1 MSVSGRFFQSHRQSA
16 DVHSPHAVRSDLLH
30 SRTMATAKRNVRA
43 GVEDRW
49 HRPARR
55 GEQVNWPADQ
65 MDGPVWCTDP
75 KHGKGGAL
83 VRTVRHGQGRR
94 WLARWVD
101 HDGQERTKAFDKRV
115 DAQRHID
122 GTTTA
127 LNTGT
132 YADPQR
138 SAVTFGAV
146 AEAWLAAKAANRAPK
161 TVAGYRGLL
170 DVVILPKWGTER
182 LRDIDHERLQTW
194 VTWLSTDPAA
204 RQPKRAKGLKAVNGV
219 ATENTTTAG
228 LSAARVIH
236 AYQIVRQVLAYA
248 VRAKYLAVN
257 PAENIELPRKPQ
269 GKELALSHEQVRQLS
284 EESGDVAMMVRF
296 LAYTGLRFGECIA
309 LRVADVD
316 LKHRR
321 ITVSKSITHVQRR
334 GHVEGDTKT
343 HQRRTVPILT
353 TALVEELAALV
364 AGRDPSEYLFSG
376 ADGGAMTLGRFRWQF
391 DKAVAKLGLEGVT
404 PHTLRHSAGSLALA
418 EGASVVTVQKLLG
431 HRNAT
436 TTLNVYSH
444 ILPDDFDNL
453 AAAMDKAV
461 SAKSGR

>member
-1 MSVSGRFFQSHRQSA
+1 MTT
-16 DVHSPHAVRSDLLH
+16 PKRS
-30 SRTMATAKRNVRA
+30 VRA

-49 HRPARR
+49 HRPVRR

-65 MDGPVWCTDP
+65 MPGPVWCTDP
-75 KHGKGGAL
+75 KHGKGTF
-83 VRTVRHGQGRR
+83 VCTVRHSQGKR

-101 HDGQERTKAFDKRV
+101 HNGQERAKAFDKRA

-138 SAVTFGAV
+138 SAVTFGTV
-146 AEAWLAAKAANRAPK
+146 AEAWLKAKAANRAPK
-161 TVAGYRGLL
+161 TIAGYRGLL
-170 DVVILPKWGTER
+170 DVVILPKWKDER

-204 RQPKRAKGLKAVNGV
+204 RQPKRGKDSKGIPTLD
-219 ATENTTTAG
+219 TPSAG

-236 AYQIVRQVLAYA
+236 AYQVMRQVLAYA

-257 PAENIELPRKPQ
+257 PAGYIELPRKPQ
-269 GKELALSHEQVRQLS
+269 GKELALSHEQVRQLAA
-284 EESGDVAMMVRF
+284 ESGDMAAMVRF
-296 LAYTGLRFGECIA
+296 LAYTGMRFGECIA
-309 LRVADVD
+309 LRVGDVD
-316 LKHRR
+316 IAHKR
-321 ITVSKSITHVQRR
+321 ITVSKSITHVQRH
-334 GHVEGDTKT
+334 GYVEGDTKT
-343 HQRRTVPILT
+343 HQRRSVPILT
-353 TALVEELAALV
+353 KALADELAALT
-364 AGRDPSEYLFSG
+364 ADRDPSDYLFPG
-376 ADGGAMTLGRFRWQF
+376 AAGGAMTLGRFRWRF
-391 DKAVAKLGLEGVT
+391 DQAVAKLGLEGVT
-404 PHTLRHSAGSLALA
+404 PHTLRHTAGSLALS

-444 ILPDDFDNL
+444 KLPDDFDNL
-453 AAAMDKAV
+453 AAAMDAATQAV
-461 SAKSGR
+461 

>member
-1 MSVSGRFFQSHRQSA
+1 M
-16 DVHSPHAVRSDLLH
+16 
-30 SRTMATAKRNVRA
+30 KRNVRA

-65 MDGPVWCTDP
+65 MPGPCWCTEA
-75 KHGKGGAL
+75 KHGRVSGTM
-83 VRTVRHGQGRR
+83 VCTVRHGQGKR

-101 HDGQERTKAFDKRV
+101 HDGQERTKAFDKRA

-138 SAVTFGAV
+138 SAVTFGSL
-146 AEAWLAAKAANRAPK
+146 AEAWLSAKAANRAPK

-170 DVVILPKWGTER
+170 DVVVLPRWKDER
-182 LRDIDHERLQTW
+182 LRDIHYEQVQEW

-204 RQPKRAKGLKAVNGV
+204 RQTKRAKEPKDAEGV
-219 ATENTTTAG
+219 EEISQSG

-236 AYQIVRQVLAYA
+236 AYQVVRQVLAYA
-248 VRAKYLAVN
+248 LRAKYLAVN
-257 PAENIELPRKPQ
+257 PADNIELPRKPQ
-269 GKELALSHEQVRQLS
+269 GKDLALTHDQVRQLADA
-284 EESGDVAMMVRF
+284 SGDMGAMVRF

-316 LKHRR
+316 TKRRR
-321 ITVSKSITHVQRR
+321 IMVSKSITNVQRH

-343 HQRRTVPILT
+343 HQRRAVPILT
-353 TALVEELAALV
+353 TALADELTALV
-364 AGRDPSEYLFSG
+364 ADREPSEYLFPG
-376 ADGGAMTLGRFRWQF
+376 AGGGAMTLGRFRWQF
-391 DKAVAKLGLEGVT
+391 DKAVNKLGMVGVT
-404 PHTLRHSAGSLALA
+404 PHTLRHSAGSLALNA
-418 EGASVVTVQKLLG
+418 GASVVTVQKLLG
-431 HRNAT
+431 HVNAT
-436 TTLNVYSH
+436 TTMNVYSH
-444 ILPDDFDNL
+444 MLPDDFDNL
-453 AAAMDKAV
+453 ATAMDKAV
-461 SAKSGR
+461 TASP